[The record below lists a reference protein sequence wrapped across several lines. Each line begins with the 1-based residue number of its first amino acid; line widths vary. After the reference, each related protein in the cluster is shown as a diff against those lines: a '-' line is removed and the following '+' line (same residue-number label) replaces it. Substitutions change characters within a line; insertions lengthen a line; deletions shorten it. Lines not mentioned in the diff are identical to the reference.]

1 MSVFLISANV
11 LLWVWQIRR
20 FRGKRANVRDKVIV
34 YSLYTIALGLCIML
48 AENWIIPDIL
58 RPFISL
64 LRQVNRLLGYG

>member
-11 LLWVWQIRR
+11 LLWAWQIRR

-34 YSLYTIALGLCIML
+34 YSLYAIALGLGIML
-48 AENWIIPDIL
+48 AENWIIPDLL

-64 LRQVNRLLGYG
+64 LGQVNRLFGTG